1 MKTRDSL
8 VEFRQDGDNVGVVA
22 VAVDLDSVGDVG
34 QTSAIA

>member
-22 VAVDLDSVGDVG
+22 VAVDLDSVRDVG
-34 QTSAIA
+34 QASTVA